1 MEFVRAVGSSLRRP
15 RVLLF
20 ARQPYSITA
29 ARLPK
34 SLREAG
40 WSVAALTPEK
50 SFLWKTRYTDR
61 RYSCPWN
68 PRPLV
73 RTLLRVLNEW
83 QPEFVIAGD
92 RWSQFFL
99 NGMAD
104 SLPVRVLQP
113 PFAKV
118 LRRSLGKRGAFAM
131 LEHKASLL
139 PRAAELGVSVP
150 HTIVTRSFRDARRR
164 IDNQMDFPVVIKQDQ
179 TSGGAGVSI
188 CRSIEDVSAAYARI
202 SAEPRPPLVRRL
214 WKMWNQTPFVRE
226 VDRPGAV
233 LLQEYLEGEPYLY
246 SFVAVEGRLLAGNV
260 VRRELPYDGPTSPH
274 CRYVAIEHAEIVARS
289 RQIIEATGFSGLGC
303 VDFIIE
309 RSSRTP
315 YLIECNPVPVNV
327 AHLGRQLGSDLCLAL
342 LEYLHNDGP
351 RRVHTPSSARSN
363 EYFGEAVLFPY
374 DLIRDPASPVIAENP
389 LDVPFDDPQVLAAM
403 MEHFRLSGIP
413 SRRSV
418 ANISS

>member
-113 PFAKV
+113 
-118 LRRSLGKRGAFAM
+118 SAF
-131 LEHKASLL
+131 
-139 PRAAELGVSVP
+139 V
-150 HTIVTRSFRDARRR
+150 
-164 IDNQMDFPVVIKQDQ
+164 
-179 TSGGAGVSI
+179 
-188 CRSIEDVSAAYARI
+188 
-202 SAEPRPPLVRRL
+202 
-214 WKMWNQTPFVRE
+214 E
-226 VDRPGAV
+226 V
-233 LLQEYLEGEPYLY
+233 
-246 SFVAVEGRLLAGNV
+246 
-260 VRRELPYDGPTSPH
+260 
-274 CRYVAIEHAEIVARS
+274 
-289 RQIIEATGFSGLGC
+289 
-303 VDFIIE
+303 
-309 RSSRTP
+309 
-315 YLIECNPVPVNV
+315 
-327 AHLGRQLGSDLCLAL
+327 
-342 LEYLHNDGP
+342 
-351 RRVHTPSSARSN
+351 
-363 EYFGEAVLFPY
+363 
-374 DLIRDPASPVIAENP
+374 
-389 LDVPFDDPQVLAAM
+389 
-403 MEHFRLSGIP
+403 
-413 SRRSV
+413 
-418 ANISS
+418 